1 MKTKAIIG
9 ILTTAVTLIEAA
21 SELIKALNEKS
32 DK

>member
-1 MKTKAIIG
+1 MNPKVIIA

-21 SELIKALNEKS
+21 SELIKTVNDKS